1 MKKPVLLHYC
11 QHTDGMGGLVRAFAI
26 ANRLTHRFH
35 VVILNGGLLP
45 PGTSV
50 PANIDLVQLP
60 PLRADVDNNAVS
72 FDQPAA
78 MQNEISVRREMIL
91 ENYEQLKPRVLL
103 LETFPFGPRSPGD
116 ELMPLIER
124 ARHSMF
130 ARPLVICSVE
140 DILPGSRHDKAG
152 RDDRIT
158 ALLEKHFDA
167 VIVHSDPEFARLEEY
182 FQPRKA
188 LATPVYHSGFVV
200 RDRDSLAH
208 SDQREK
214 RILVSAGSGIVGGSL
229 FRAAAEA
236 HRLIWDVD
244 QLPMTIVTGPC
255 LPEQEWENLEKIG
268 RDLPGLELKRS
279 VRDLGAEFAKVR
291 WAVSHCGYNTA
302 VDVMATGVS
311 ALLVPGGNN
320 DGSVQTDRLQR
331 MSYWC
336 AARMLMARHLNGA
349 SLANSIYQLIKFEPA
364 ASNLNLDGAEIT
376 ANITYD
382 LAHSGHVRSAGL
394 SAESETNRPRFH

>member
-11 QHTDGMGGLVRAFAI
+11 QHTDGMCGLVRAFTI
-26 ANRLTHRFH
+26 ANRLTHRFR
-35 VVILNGGLLP
+35 VVIVNGGLVP

-60 PLRADVDNNAVS
+60 ALRADVDNNVVS

-78 MQNEISVRREMIL
+78 MQNEIAVRGEMIL

-103 LETFPFGPRSPGD
+103 IETFPFGPRNPGD

-124 ARHSMF
+124 ARHSMY
-130 ARPLVICSVE
+130 ARPLVICSVK
-140 DILPGSRHDKAG
+140 DILPGSRRDKAG

-167 VIVHSDPEFARLEEY
+167 VIVHSDPVFARLEEY
-182 FQPRKA
+182 FQPREA

-200 RDRDSLAH
+200 RDRDPLPH

-214 RILVSAGSGIVGGSL
+214 RILVSAGSGILGGTL

-244 QLPMTIVTGPC
+244 QLPMTIVTGPY
-255 LPEQEWENLEKIG
+255 LPEQEREKLEKIA

-279 VRDLGAEFAKVR
+279 VPDLGAEMAKVR
-291 WAVSHCGYNTA
+291 WAVSHCGYNAA

-311 ALLVPGGNN
+311 ALLVPEGNN
-320 DGSVQTDRLQR
+320 HGSDQTDRLQR
-331 MSYWC
+331 MSHWR
-336 AARMLMARHLNGA
+336 AARMLMPRHLNGA
-349 SLANSIYQLIKFEPA
+349 SLANGIYQLIKFEPA
-364 ASNLNLDGAEIT
+364 ATSFNLDGAEIT
-376 ANITYD
+376 ANIIYD
-382 LAHSGHVRSAGL
+382 LALSGDNRPVSM
-394 SAESETNRPRFH
+394 SAEDLTGRPRFH